1 MQKELKKE
9 KRVRRA
15 LLIAMLVTVLVTAA
29 SIFTIY
35 TVRRIQK
42 EDWKTAPGS
51 ITRRFYYSYNFKMQV
66 DYSYYVSG
74 TKYNGKEILVHKTTD
89 AQQGDAVEIWYD
101 PDNPEK
107 SSFSKPDPHFNA
119 APILFPAAVVMVV
132 LIIQFRIAEE

>member
-89 AQQGDAVEIWYD
+89 AQQGDAHGHRPGEPTPREDGFLEPTGPVDAAAD
-101 PDNPEK
+101 PKDITQSTK
-107 SSFSKPDPHFNA
+107 QA
-119 APILFPAAVVMVV
+119 GA
-132 LIIQFRIAEE
+132 Q